1 MPSTEKK
8 SPRKQTKYER
18 DQARKLER
26 QLKAEAER
34 RAQRERELKRQ
45 PGFFTNVMSKV
56 NVDMDIVKDVA
67 VWLVFTGASFLYWM
81 FLLLMLSLFLM
92 NVWSVKFTQLVHYSI
107 ALMVVTSVFY
117 LIRMVRKHRKA

>member
-18 DQARKLER
+18 DQAKKLER

-34 RAQRERELKRQ
+34 RSQRERELQRQ
-45 PGFFTNVMSKV
+45 PGFISNIMSKV
-56 NVDMDIVKDVA
+56 NVDLDIIKDVA

-81 FLLLMLSLFLM
+81 FLLLMLSLFLL
-92 NVWSVKFTQLVHYSI
+92 NTWSVKFTQIVHYSI
-107 ALMVVTSVFY
+107 ALMVATSVFY